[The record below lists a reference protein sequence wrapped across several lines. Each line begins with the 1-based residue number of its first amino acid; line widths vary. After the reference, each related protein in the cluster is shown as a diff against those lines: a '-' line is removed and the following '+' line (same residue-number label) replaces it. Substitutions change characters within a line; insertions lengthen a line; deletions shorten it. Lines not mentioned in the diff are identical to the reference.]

1 MEKSLPTFIVWI
13 GYLELTTYCGT
24 QVDAS
29 LSYEGEFCPLSLF
42 RGQCQTTWGTK

>member
-1 MEKSLPTFIVWI
+1 MIVWKAVTNGKSLPSFIVWI

-29 LSYEGEFCPLSLF
+29 LSYEGEFCALS
-42 RGQCQTTWGTK
+42 